1 MHGRHSV
8 AGLQPKQLNRPHP
21 TPPHPPSNQQRETV
35 LHCLH
40 NRRKPTTMHMHSFF
54 GHLLGAGVTLTA
66 EKTFL
71 RIVIYIDQ

>member
-1 MHGRHSV
+1 
-8 AGLQPKQLNRPHP
+8 
-21 TPPHPPSNQQRETV
+21 
-35 LHCLH
+35 
-40 NRRKPTTMHMHSFF
+40 MHMHSFF